1 MGYSIVWQRR
11 GYGVNSTEA
20 VVDMYQE
27 VFYNPDRSGAQPFLV
42 TVQNLIIIWNKERF
56 R

>member
-1 MGYSIVWQRR
+1 LFGRRR

-20 VVDMYQE
+20 VVDMYKE
-27 VFYNPDRSGAQPFLV
+27 VFYNPDRSGALPFLV
-42 TVQNLIIIWNKERF
+42 TVKKLITIWNKERF